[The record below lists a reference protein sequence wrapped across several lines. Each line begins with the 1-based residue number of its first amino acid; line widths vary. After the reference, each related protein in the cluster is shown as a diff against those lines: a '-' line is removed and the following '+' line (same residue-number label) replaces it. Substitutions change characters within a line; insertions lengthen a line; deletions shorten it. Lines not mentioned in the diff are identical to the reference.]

1 MKEVFLKKLILK
13 NFKKIQDLT
22 VEFTDKN
29 TFICGG
35 NGTGKTTL
43 QDAFLWLLFGRTA
56 RIGLI
61 PTLTLKRWEKMEN
74 QSYTLYIA

>member
-43 QDAFLWLLFGRTA
+43 QDAFLWLLFGKDSTNSGMLA
-56 RIGLI
+56 AMDMVLVMV
-61 PTLTLKRWEKMEN
+61 TSN
-74 QSYTLYIA
+74 

>member
-35 NGTGKTTL
+35 NGTGTV
-43 QDAFLWLLFGRTA
+43 
-56 RIGLI
+56 
-61 PTLTLKRWEKMEN
+61 
-74 QSYTLYIA
+74 SYTHRRCRRAI